1 MAERRVLRRSWR
13 AAAAASGRGSVD
25 QHWISKVPP
34 TVREASGS
42 TRIAP
47 QPIGLAVAASLADGK
62 ATLGTVAAKYSSTRN
77 QCDSLASPF
86 VVRLLPKTTP

>member
-1 MAERRVLRRSWR
+1 
-13 AAAAASGRGSVD
+13 VD

-47 QPIGLAVAASLADGK
+47 QPIGLAVAASLA
-62 ATLGTVAAKYSSTRN
+62 ARAKFSSTRN